1 VLLLLCE
8 WWQAM
13 GFRGSLSAANHLP
26 ELNLRLP
33 AGGGPG
39 GGLHVTDASNASRTN
54 LMDLRALA
62 WHEPTLRLFGVSPD
76 MLPDIRSNAEVYG
89 TVAVEGP
96 LQGVP
101 ISGCLG
107 DQQAAMMGQ
116 RCAVHEAKNTYG
128 TGGLPAAGS
137 HSFCAFRTA
146 SPLHSTAHIWGVC
159 RCSPV

>member
-89 TVAVEGP
+89 WVLRQLPAFSRRARSQRASCAARALCNPVR
-96 LQGVP
+96 
-101 ISGCLG
+101 SGCSWLS
-107 DQQAAMMGQ
+107 
-116 RCAVHEAKNTYG
+116 T
-128 TGGLPAAGS
+128 L
-137 HSFCAFRTA
+137 
-146 SPLHSTAHIWGVC
+146 SPLPLIAAPLPWRARC
-159 RCSPV
+159 RACPYRAAWATSRQP